1 VTDLTPER
9 VREMRNRALRNHD
22 PIGIA
27 FSEEESAVAPRIAQ
41 MFAEDWLRQHAT
53 IDRLRAELREA
64 CGLVAIGQERIH
76 GDVCSIGC
84 EHPDCITMRAFLARQ
99 EKP

>member
-1 VTDLTPER
+1 MTDLTPER
-9 VREMRNRALRNHD
+9 VRNNDLTGFMLALN
-22 PIGIA
+22 
-27 FSEEESAVAPRIAQ
+27 
-41 MFAEDWLRQHAT
+41 AELLAARDEL
-53 IDRLRAELREA
+53 DRLRAELREA

-99 EKP
+99 EKPT